1 MSTISVTALK
11 NSEEFPRKIIVIK
24 IIRNLSIGQKILI
37 AILGIVFSML
47 LVTGI
52 IFYTTFSQRTDTLVE
67 SQSREINK
75 QIVLNYE
82 SYINSVIE
90 TANYVQYASL
100 NLDVNSAVSELQD
113 IYLINSEIKRDV
125 VSIFLFDSHGLQILG
140 DPVRESRREGV
151 NRESW
156 FTSALAEN
164 SIFHFSADNSQSVSA
179 DNDEQVISVS
189 RSVKYTDTGENKNGV
204 ILIELNFRTITD
216 LAEKTNLGP
225 NGHILILNDDDSL
238 IYSSGTYDQIRSKE
252 SVQIAVQNYFGGF
265 PAEIDSKVMH
275 MNITPLSQTRWRI
288 VTVNDVDE
296 VAQAKRRML
305 LVLVLVFLASGLVA
319 AAAAVAI
326 SRRIS
331 SPLKL
336 LRESMANI
344 EKGDFYTKVSVSGQ
358 REVVHLAA
366 SFNSMIDTI
375 RSLMEKIVEE
385 QRDKRKTELRALQN
399 QINPHFL
406 YNTLDSIV
414 WLAENNRTDDV
425 ITTVIALAKFF
436 RISISRGETF
446 IPVTDELSHIRN
458 YLTIQQI
465 RYQEK
470 FTYTF
475 EIDEG
480 IYEYKVMKLILQ
492 PIVENAIYHGIGD
505 EQEKI
510 TIRGYRENNLLIF
523 EVENTGYGVTDE
535 RISEMYKI
543 LDGTHEVNSVGIRNV
558 YQRLKLYY
566 GSEGNVKI
574 TSILDEMTN
583 IKLVIPLEI
592 PAELSAKTEENT

>member
-1 MSTISVTALK
+1 
-11 NSEEFPRKIIVIK
+11 
-24 IIRNLSIGQKILI
+24 
-37 AILGIVFSML
+37 ML

-100 NLDVNSAVSELQD
+100 NLDVNSAVSELQN

-140 DPVRESRREGV
+140 DPVRESRRSGIT
-151 NRESW
+151 RESW

-252 SVQIAVQNYFGGF
+252 SVQIAVENYFGGF
-265 PAEIDSKVMH
+265 PAEIDTKVMH

-414 WLAENNRTDDV
+414 WLAESNRTDDV

-446 IPVTDELSHIRN
+446 IPVSDELSHIRN

-543 LDGTHEVNSVGIRNV
+543 LDGTHEVHSVGIRNV

-566 GSEGNVKI
+566 GNEGNIKI
-574 TSILDEMTN
+574 TSTLDEMTN

-592 PAELSAKTEENT
+592 PAELPDNTEENA

>member
-1 MSTISVTALK
+1 
-11 NSEEFPRKIIVIK
+11 
-24 IIRNLSIGQKILI
+24 
-37 AILGIVFSML
+37 ML

-52 IFYTTFSQRTDTLVE
+52 IFYTTFSQRTDNLVE

-100 NLDVNSAVSELQD
+100 NLDVNSAAPELQD

-125 VSIFLFDSHGLQILG
+125 VSILLFDSQGVQILG
-140 DPVRESRREGV
+140 DPVRETRREGISG
-151 NRESW
+151 ESW
-156 FTSALAEN
+156 FVSALEEK
-164 SIFHFSADNSQSVSA
+164 SIFHFSAVNSQSVSA

-189 RSVKYTDTGENKNGV
+189 RSVKYTDTGKNENGV

-225 NGHILILNDDDSL
+225 NGHILILDADDSL
-238 IYSSGTYDQIRSKE
+238 IYSSGTYDQIRSQE
-252 SVQIAVQNYFGGF
+252 SINIAVQNYFGGF
-265 PAEIDSKVMH
+265 PAEIDDKVMH

-296 VAQAKRRML
+296 VARAKRRML
-305 LVLVLVFLASGLVA
+305 LILVIIFIVSGVVA
-319 AAAAVAI
+319 AASAVAI

-331 SPLKL
+331 SPMKL

-344 EKGDFYTKVSVSGQ
+344 EKGDFYSKVSVSGQ

-366 SFNSMIDTI
+366 SFNRMIDTI
-375 RSLMEKIVEE
+375 RSLMEKVVEE

-425 ITTVIALAKFF
+425 ITTVVALAKFF

-510 TIRGYRENNLLIF
+510 TIRGYKENGLLIF
-523 EVENTGYGVTDE
+523 EVENTGYGVTEE
-535 RISEMYKI
+535 RISEMYEI

-566 GSEGNVKI
+566 GAEGNIII
-574 TSILDEMTN
+574 TSKLDEMTN
-583 IKLVIPLEI
+583 IKLVIPIEL
-592 PAELSAKTEENT
+592 PAELPTGKEKNA

>member
-1 MSTISVTALK
+1 M
-11 NSEEFPRKIIVIK
+11 IK
-24 IIRNLSIGQKILI
+24 IMRKLSIGQNILI

-52 IFYTTFSQRTDTLVE
+52 IFYTTFSQRTDNLVE

-100 NLDVNSAVSELQD
+100 NLDVNSAAPELQD

-125 VSIFLFDSHGLQILG
+125 VSILLFDSQGVQILG
-140 DPVRESRREGV
+140 DPVRETRREGISG
-151 NRESW
+151 ESW
-156 FTSALAEN
+156 FVSALEEK
-164 SIFHFSADNSQSVSA
+164 SIFHFSAVNSQSVSA

-189 RSVKYTDTGENKNGV
+189 RSVKYTDTGKNENGV

-225 NGHILILNDDDSL
+225 NGHILILDADDSL
-238 IYSSGTYDQIRSKE
+238 IYSSGTYDQIRSQE
-252 SVQIAVQNYFGGF
+252 SINIAVQNYFGGF
-265 PAEIDSKVMH
+265 PAEIDDKVMH

-296 VAQAKRRML
+296 VARAKRRML
-305 LVLVLVFLASGLVA
+305 LILVIIFIVSGVVA
-319 AAAAVAI
+319 AASAVAI

-331 SPLKL
+331 SPMKL

-344 EKGDFYTKVSVSGQ
+344 EKGDFYSKVSVSGQ

-366 SFNSMIDTI
+366 SFNRMIDTI
-375 RSLMEKIVEE
+375 RSLMEKVVEE

-425 ITTVIALAKFF
+425 ITTVVALAKFF

-510 TIRGYRENNLLIF
+510 TIRGYKENGLLIF
-523 EVENTGYGVTDE
+523 EVENTGYGVTEE
-535 RISEMYKI
+535 RISEMYEI

-566 GSEGNVKI
+566 GAEGNIII
-574 TSILDEMTN
+574 TSKLDEMTN
-583 IKLVIPLEI
+583 IKLVIPIEL
-592 PAELSAKTEENT
+592 PAELPTGKEKNA

>member
-1 MSTISVTALK
+1 M
-11 NSEEFPRKIIVIK
+11 
-24 IIRNLSIGQKILI
+24 RNLSIRQNILI
-37 AILGIVFSML
+37 AILGIVFSIL

-52 IFYTTFSQRTDTLVE
+52 IFYTTFSKRTDTLVE

-90 TANYVQYASL
+90 TANYIQYASL
-100 NLDVNSAVSELQD
+100 NLDVNSSAFELQN

-125 VSIFLFDSHGLQILG
+125 VSIFLFNSQGIQILG
-140 DPVRESRREGV
+140 DPVSNSRKDGISH
-151 NRESW
+151 ESW

-164 SIFHFSADNSQSVSA
+164 SIFHFSADNSRSISA
-179 DNDEQVISVS
+179 DSEEQVISVS
-189 RSVKYTDTGENKNGV
+189 RAVSYTDTGENKNGV

-225 NGHILILNDDDSL
+225 GGHILILDDEDSL
-238 IYSSGTYDQIRSKE
+238 IYSSGTYDQIRSRE
-252 SVQIAVQNYFGGF
+252 SIQIAVQNYFGGF
-265 PAEIDSKVMH
+265 PAEIDAKVMH

-305 LVLVLVFLASGLVA
+305 LTLVLIFIVSGLVA
-319 AAAAVAI
+319 SAAAVAI

-331 SPLKL
+331 NPMKL

-344 EKGDFYTKVSVSGQ
+344 EKGDFYSKVSISGQ
-358 REVVHLAA
+358 REVVQLAS

-375 RSLMEKIVEE
+375 RSLMEKVVEE

-425 ITTVIALAKFF
+425 ITTVVALAKFF

-446 IPVTDELSHIRN
+446 IPVSDELSHIRN

-470 FTYTF
+470 FSYVF

-480 IYEYKVMKLILQ
+480 IYEYMVMKLILQ
-492 PIVENAIYHGIGD
+492 PLVENAIYHGIGD

-510 TIRGYRENNLLIF
+510 TIRGYKENNLLVF
-523 EVENTGYGVTDE
+523 EVENTGYGVTEE

-543 LDGTHEVNSVGIRNV
+543 LNGTHEVNSVGIRNV

-566 GSEGNVKI
+566 GVEGNVII
-574 TSILDEMTN
+574 TSKLDEMTN
-583 IKLVIPLEI
+583 IKLVIPIEI
-592 PAELSAKTEENT
+592 PAELPADLKDNA

>member
-1 MSTISVTALK
+1 M
-11 NSEEFPRKIIVIK
+11 
-24 IIRNLSIGQKILI
+24 RNLSIGQNILI
-37 AILGIVFSML
+37 AILGIVFSIL
-47 LVTGI
+47 SVTGI
-52 IFYTTFSQRTDTLVE
+52 IFYTTFSKRTDTLVE

-90 TANYVQYASL
+90 TANYIQYASL
-100 NLDVNSAVSELQD
+100 NLDVNSSASELQN

-125 VSIFLFDSHGLQILG
+125 VSIFLFDLQGIQILG
-140 DPVRESRREGV
+140 DPVRESLRDGISH
-151 NRESW
+151 ESW
-156 FTSALAEN
+156 FTGALAEN
-164 SIFHFSADNSQSVSA
+164 SIFHFSADNSRSISA
-179 DNDEQVISVS
+179 DSEEQVISVS

-204 ILIELNFRTITD
+204 ILIELNFRTITG

-225 NGHILILNDDDSL
+225 GGHILILNDDDSL
-238 IYSSGTYDQIRSKE
+238 IYSSGTYGQIRSRE
-252 SVQIAVQNYFGGF
+252 SIQIAVQNYFGGF
-265 PAEIDSKVMH
+265 PADIDNKVMH

-305 LVLVLVFLASGLVA
+305 LILVLIFIVSGIVA

-331 SPLKL
+331 SPMKL

-358 REVVHLAA
+358 REVVQLAA
-366 SFNSMIDTI
+366 SFNRMIDTI
-375 RSLMEKIVEE
+375 RSLMEKVVEE

-425 ITTVIALAKFF
+425 ITTVVALAKFF

-446 IPVTDELSHIRN
+446 IPVADELSHIRN

-475 EIDEG
+475 ELDES
-480 IYEYKVMKLILQ
+480 IYAYKVMKLILQ

-510 TIRGYRENNLLIF
+510 TIRGYKENGLLIF
-523 EVENTGYGVTDE
+523 EVENTGYGVTEE
-535 RISEMYKI
+535 RISEMYEI

-566 GSEGNVKI
+566 GAEGNIII
-574 TSILDEMTN
+574 TSQLDEMTN
-583 IKLVIPLEI
+583 IKLVIPIEL
-592 PAELSAKTEENT
+592 PAELPAGKEKDA

>member
-1 MSTISVTALK
+1 M
-11 NSEEFPRKIIVIK
+11 RK
-24 IIRNLSIGQKILI
+24 LSIGQNILI

-52 IFYTTFSQRTDTLVE
+52 IFYTTFSQRTDNLVE

-100 NLDVNSAVSELQD
+100 NLDVNSAAPELQD

-125 VSIFLFDSHGLQILG
+125 VSILLFDSQGVQILG
-140 DPVRESRREGV
+140 DPVRETRREGISG
-151 NRESW
+151 ESW
-156 FTSALAEN
+156 FVSALEEK
-164 SIFHFSADNSQSVSA
+164 SIFHFSAVNSQSVSA

-189 RSVKYTDTGENKNGV
+189 RSVKYTDTGKNENGV

-225 NGHILILNDDDSL
+225 NGHILILDADDSL
-238 IYSSGTYDQIRSKE
+238 IYSSGTYDQIRSQE
-252 SVQIAVQNYFGGF
+252 SINIAVQNYFGGF
-265 PAEIDSKVMH
+265 PAEIDDKVMH

-296 VAQAKRRML
+296 VARAKRRML
-305 LVLVLVFLASGLVA
+305 LILVIIFIVSGVVA
-319 AAAAVAI
+319 AASAVAI

-331 SPLKL
+331 SPMKL

-344 EKGDFYTKVSVSGQ
+344 EKGDFYSKVSVSGQ

-366 SFNSMIDTI
+366 SFNRMIDTI
-375 RSLMEKIVEE
+375 RSLMEKVVEE

-425 ITTVIALAKFF
+425 ITTVVALAKFF

-510 TIRGYRENNLLIF
+510 TIRGYKENGMLIF
-523 EVENTGYGVTDE
+523 EVENTGYGVTEE
-535 RISEMYKI
+535 RISEMYEI

-566 GSEGNVKI
+566 GAEGNIII
-574 TSILDEMTN
+574 TSKLDEMTN
-583 IKLVIPLEI
+583 IKLVIPIEL
-592 PAELSAKTEENT
+592 PAELPTGKEKNA

>member
-1 MSTISVTALK
+1 ML
-11 NSEEFPRKIIVIK
+11 NS
-24 IIRNLSIGQKILI
+24 
-37 AILGIVFSML
+37 
-47 LVTGI
+47 
-52 IFYTTFSQRTDTLVE
+52 Y
-67 SQSREINK
+67 
-75 QIVLNYE
+75 
-82 SYINSVIE
+82 
-90 TANYVQYASL
+90 
-100 NLDVNSAVSELQD
+100 
-113 IYLINSEIKRDV
+113 
-125 VSIFLFDSHGLQILG
+125 
-140 DPVRESRREGV
+140 
-151 NRESW
+151 
-156 FTSALAEN
+156 
-164 SIFHFSADNSQSVSA
+164 
-179 DNDEQVISVS
+179 
-189 RSVKYTDTGENKNGV
+189 
-204 ILIELNFRTITD
+204 NFRTITD

-225 NGHILILNDDDSL
+225 GGHILILDDEDSL
-238 IYSSGTYDQIRSKE
+238 IYSSGTYDQIRSRE
-252 SVQIAVQNYFGGF
+252 SIQIAVQNYFGGF
-265 PAEIDSKVMH
+265 PAEIDAKVMH

-305 LVLVLVFLASGLVA
+305 LTLVLIFIVSGLVA
-319 AAAAVAI
+319 SAAAVAI

-331 SPLKL
+331 NPMKL

-344 EKGDFYTKVSVSGQ
+344 EKGDFYSKVSISGQ
-358 REVVHLAA
+358 REVVQLAS

-375 RSLMEKIVEE
+375 RSLMEKVVEE

-425 ITTVIALAKFF
+425 ITTVVALAKFF

-446 IPVTDELSHIRN
+446 IPVSDELSHIRN

-470 FTYTF
+470 FSYVF

-480 IYEYKVMKLILQ
+480 IYEYMVMKLILQ
-492 PIVENAIYHGIGD
+492 PLVENAIYHGIGD

-510 TIRGYRENNLLIF
+510 TIRGYKENNLLVF
-523 EVENTGYGVTDE
+523 EVENTGYGVTEE

-543 LDGTHEVNSVGIRNV
+543 LNGTHEVNSVGIRNV

-566 GSEGNVKI
+566 GVEGNVII
-574 TSILDEMTN
+574 TSKLDEMTN
-583 IKLVIPLEI
+583 IKLVIPIEI
-592 PAELSAKTEENT
+592 PAELPADLKDNA